1 MAIVMAWGA
10 MQRDVLSFPRSVRWN
25 DNKPSKFL
33 SFPRTELTV
42 FIVPTLLRGNA
53 VFGAW
58 ERGND
63 KKIYRQKKAQNS
75 ALALVSNA

>member
-10 MQRDVLSFPRSVRWN
+10 MQRDV
-25 DNKPSKFL
+25 L

>member
-10 MQRDVLSFPRSVRWN
+10 MQRDV
-25 DNKPSKFL
+25 L

-58 ERGND
+58 ERGNVGTI
-63 KKIYRQKKAQNS
+63 KKFIAKKKHKIR
-75 ALALVSNA
+75 L